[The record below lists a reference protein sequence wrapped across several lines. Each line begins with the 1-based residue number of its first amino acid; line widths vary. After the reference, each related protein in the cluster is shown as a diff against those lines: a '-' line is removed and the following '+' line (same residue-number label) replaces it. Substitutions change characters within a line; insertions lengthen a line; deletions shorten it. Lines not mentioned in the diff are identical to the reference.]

1 MNTENLRAGNREGV
15 PPSKRPQNKNTNQRI
30 PKPSYT
36 GITMTAKL
44 SLIAFLAALT
54 TATTAQT
61 TPAAA
66 PKTTPKTT
74 ATTTTHHAA
83 TTTHTAA
90 TTAAPACSKLPEL
103 SPKIPALPPG
113 TPCAKPLYTIVSEP
127 SVKLEYVSPLEGPG
141 LRETLGLE
149 PTTFSLDYV
158 DTKIGTGELAAP
170 HKWYTIHYTGYLTD
184 GTKFDSSL
192 DRGEPIS
199 IPYGQHQVIPG
210 WDTGFDG
217 MRVGGKRRLFI
228 PYQLAYGASA
238 QRQIPAKSEL
248 VFDVELIS
256 QSDEKPQPQP
266 KPAPAPSS
274 STAPAKPVTPPPTDP
289 AKPSTTPPPADPTK
303 PETTP
308 HPQGL

>member
-1 MNTENLRAGNREGV
+1 
-15 PPSKRPQNKNTNQRI
+15 
-30 PKPSYT
+30 
-36 GITMTAKL
+36 MTAKL
-44 SLIAFLAALT
+44 PFLTLLAALA

-61 TPAAA
+61 TAPKAA
-66 PKTTPKTT
+66 PKT
-74 ATTTTHHAA
+74 ATTTHHTATTATHPAA
-83 TTTHTAA
+83 TT
-90 TTAAPACSKLPEL
+90 APACSKLPEL
-103 SPKIPALPPG
+103 SPKIPALPAG
-113 TPCAKPLYTIVSEP
+113 APCAKPLYTLVSEP
-127 SVKLEYVSPLEGPG
+127 AVKLQYVYPLEGPG

-184 GTKFDSSL
+184 GTKFDSSV

-199 IPYGQHQVIPG
+199 VAYGQHQVIPG

-217 MRVGGKRRLFI
+217 MRIGGKRRLFI
-228 PYQLAYGASA
+228 PYQLAYGAA
-238 QRQIPAKSEL
+238 AKGPIPARSEL

-266 KPAPAPSS
+266 KPAQPPTG
-274 STAPAKPVTPPPTDP
+274 STSPAKPVTPPPTDP
-289 AKPSTTPPPADPTK
+289 TKPTTTPPPTDPTK

-308 HPQGL
+308 HPPSR

>member
-1 MNTENLRAGNREGV
+1 M
-15 PPSKRPQNKNTNQRI
+15 I
-30 PKPSYT
+30 
-36 GITMTAKL
+36 AKL
-44 SLIAFLAALT
+44 SSIALLAALT
-54 TATTAQT
+54 TAATAQT
-61 TPAAA
+61 TPATA

-74 ATTTTHHAA
+74 ATPTTHHAA
-83 TTTHTAA
+83 TTTTHPAA

-113 TPCAKPLYTIVSEP
+113 TPCAKPLYTIVTEP
-127 SVKLEYVSPLEGPG
+127 SVKLQYVSPLEGPG

-149 PTTFSLDYV
+149 PTSFSLDYI

-199 IPYGQHQVIPG
+199 IAYGQHQVIPG

-228 PYQLAYGASA
+228 PYQLAYGATA

-256 QSDEKPQPQP
+256 QSDEKPQP
-266 KPAPAPSS
+266 KIAPAPGG
-274 STAPAKPVTPPPTDP
+274 STTPAKPATTAPTDP
-289 AKPSTTPPPADPTK
+289 AKPSTTPPPADTAK

-308 HPQGL
+308 HPQSL

>member
-1 MNTENLRAGNREGV
+1 M
-15 PPSKRPQNKNTNQRI
+15 I
-30 PKPSYT
+30 
-36 GITMTAKL
+36 AKL
-44 SLIAFLAALT
+44 SSIALLTALT
-54 TATTAQT
+54 TAATTQT
-61 TPAAA
+61 TPATA
-66 PKTTPKTT
+66 PKATPKPAT
-74 ATTTTHHAA
+74 ATAHRAA
-83 TTTHTAA
+83 TTTAHPAA
-90 TTAAPACSKLPEL
+90 TTTAPACSRLPEL
-103 SPKIPALPPG
+103 SAKIPTLPAG
-113 TPCAKPLYTIVSEP
+113 TLCAKPLYTIVSEP
-127 SVKLEYVSPLEGPG
+127 SVKLQYVSPLEGPG

-149 PTTFSLDYV
+149 PTSFSLDYI

-170 HKWYTIHYTGYLTD
+170 HKWYTIHYTGYLVD

-228 PYQLAYGASA
+228 PYQLAYGANA
-238 QRQIPAKSEL
+238 QRSIPAKSEL

-256 QSDEKPQPQP
+256 QSDEKPQP
-266 KPAPAPSS
+266 KTAPAPNG
-274 STAPAKPVTPPPTDP
+274 STTPAKPATPPPTDP